1 MDNKRTWIYCR
12 TARPDAHAL
21 MMQQRALE
29 EYAQKNDLCV
39 VGTTIEQASG
49 FNYCRRGLSE
59 VFTAVETGKTDS
71 LLVLKLSC
79 LGRDTVKTDA
89 CLRWLEERL
98 VEVIC
103 ADGTVPQTT
112 TDILLNL
119 MSASGVSPH

>member
-49 FNYCRRGLSE
+49 FNY
-59 VFTAVETGKTDS
+59 
-71 LLVLKLSC
+71 
-79 LGRDTVKTDA
+79 
-89 CLRWLEERL
+89 
-98 VEVIC
+98 
-103 ADGTVPQTT
+103 
-112 TDILLNL
+112 
-119 MSASGVSPH
+119 